1 MRWMMLVQGSSG
13 LPCRLNSNLLRQ
25 LAGLMI
31 LGLPFS
37 CKADVQPFR
46 FIDTGCMNAR
56 RYASLG
62 DSLGYQHP
70 LGL

>member
-1 MRWMMLVQGSSG
+1 MRWMTLVQGLSG
-13 LPCRLNSNLLRQ
+13 LPYRSNGKLLRQ
-25 LAGLMI
+25 LANFPG

-46 FIDTGCMNAR
+46 FIDTDCVNAR
-56 RYASLG
+56 RYAPLG

>member
-1 MRWMMLVQGSSG
+1 MRWMMLVQGLSG
-13 LPCRLNSNLLRQ
+13 LLYRLNSKLLRQ
-25 LAGLMI
+25 LADFLGV
-31 LGLPFS
+31 GLPFS

-46 FIDTGCMNAR
+46 FIDTDCVNAR
-56 RYASLG
+56 RYAPLG